1 MKHALPALIDTA
13 RSARDRE
20 TAILV
25 QVQHAAAQAQSTLQ
39 RLAQYRT
46 EYLARSPAATGAPSD
61 AQSLAQYQLFFSRLD
76 EAIALQHQEI
86 ERRAAR
92 VASQQAVLQR
102 CQQRLLAFETL
113 ARRREM
119 ERQASELRRQQNE
132 TDEFA
137 ARVAGRGVMEKAQ

>member
-1 MKHALPALIDTA
+1 MKHALPALIETA

-25 QVQHAAAQAQSTLQ
+25 QTQHAAGQAQATMQ

-61 AQSLAQYQLFFSRLD
+61 AQSLAQYQLFFTRLD
-76 EAIALQHQEI
+76 EAIAMQHQEI
-86 ERRAAR
+86 EWRTAR
-92 VASQQAVLQR
+92 VVSQQAVLLR

-113 ARRREM
+113 ARRQEL
-119 ERQASELRRQQNE
+119 ERQAAEMRRQQIE

-137 ARVAGRGVMEKAQ
+137 ARVAGRGVLEQA